1 MWNDVFSRSRFDSN
15 SNRIYIENLIR
26 ICTIQILQRDAARN
40 RRRRDKTMG
49 KYDDF
54 ELDLSVKS
62 TNKSE
67 DLKITNYP
75 VCDVTY
81 YSICNSCYS
90 CPAHPLSCDCSASDM
105 NACLG
110 NVRC

>member
-62 TNKSE
+62 MKKNVEIRITSYSPVSDLTNS
-67 DLKITNYP
+67 YAQ
-75 VCDVTY
+75 
-81 YSICNSCYS
+81 SCYS
-90 CPAHPLSCDCSASDM
+90 CPAQPLTCDCSASDM

-110 NVRC
+110 NARC